1 MLVLAAFLLALIPAF
16 AIAYPF
22 LRRVGS
28 PLLTDE
34 DTREAELA
42 SRWETAVAGL
52 RSTELEWAI
61 GNLAEEDRRWLRER
75 YMTDA
80 ALVLKEMELEEAEE
94 HALMAT
100 VEHEM
105 RRVRVQ
111 TAGEAGQV
119 RDPYEDWADRYDLF
133 PEDRSEE
140 VAFFRKLF
148 ADNHVSRVLDCACGT
163 GNELLTFNELG
174 CEVVGSDISESML
187 AHARRK
193 VEDAGLD
200 IPLHQLDYRHLSGRF
215 DSEFDAVVCWSASI
229 LHMEDD
235 EDAAR
240 AFRSM
245 RSVLAK
251 DGVLVLDQ
259 GITDGREYGRFA
271 LNRSSRDATRLY
283 VIDHIGERK
292 ATYHVLDVLHRE
304 PPELKVW
311 TSDVH
316 ILLRDDQERLLR
328 AAGFSQVSF
337 YGGYAFEPYDKK
349 TSQRLIAVARR

>member
-1 MLVLAAFLLALIPAF
+1 MLVLTAFLLALIPAV

-22 LRRVGS
+22 LRRAGS
-28 PLLTDE
+28 SLLSDE
-34 DTREAELA
+34 DTRDAELA

-61 GNLAEEDRRWLRER
+61 GNLAEEDREWIRER

-80 ALVLKEMELEEAEE
+80 ALVLKEMELEEADE

-100 VEHEM
+100 VEREM
-105 RRVRVQ
+105 QRARTQAV
-111 TAGEAGQV
+111 GEPAMGSDHYQ
-119 RDPYEDWADRYDLF
+119 DWADRYDLF

-148 ADNHVSRVLDCACGT
+148 SDNHVSRVLDCACGT

-187 AHARRK
+187 SHARRK
-193 VEDAGLD
+193 VEDAGLH
-200 IPLHQLDYRHLSGRF
+200 IPLHQLDYRHLPGEF
-215 DSEFDAVVCWSASI
+215 DDEFDAVVCWSASI
-229 LHMEDD
+229 LHVDDD

-245 RSVLAK
+245 RSVLAD
-251 DGVLVLDQ
+251 DGILVLDQ
-259 GITDGREYGRFA
+259 GITDGRGYGRFA

-283 VIDHIGERK
+283 VIDHTGERK
-292 ATYHVLDVLHRE
+292 ATFHVLDVLHRE

-316 ILLRDDQERLLR
+316 ILLRDDQERLLT

-337 YGGYAFEPYDKK
+337 YGGYAFEPYDKA
-349 TSQRLIAVARR
+349 TSRRLIAVARR

>member
-1 MLVLAAFLLALIPAF
+1 MLVLAAFLLALIPAVV
-16 AIAYPF
+16 IAYPL
-22 LRRVGS
+22 LRRAGS
-28 PLLTDE
+28 SLLSDE
-34 DTREAELA
+34 DTQAAELA

-61 GNLAEEDRRWLRER
+61 GNLADEDRKWLRER

-80 ALVLKEMELEEAEE
+80 ALVLKDMELGETEE

-100 VEHEM
+100 VEREIKRARTQAVGEM
-105 RRVRVQ
+105 VDETDQ
-111 TAGEAGQV
+111 YEA
-119 RDPYEDWADRYDLF
+119 WADRYDLF

-140 VAFFRKLF
+140 EAFFRRLF
-148 ADNHVSRVLDCACGT
+148 SENQVSRVLDCACGT
-163 GNELLTFNELG
+163 GDELLTFSELG

-200 IPLHQLDYRHLSGRF
+200 IPLHQLDYRRLPDEFAGA
-215 DSEFDAVVCWSASI
+215 FDAVVCWSASI
-229 LHMEDD
+229 VHVDDD
-235 EDAAR
+235 EDALR

-245 RSVLAK
+245 WSVLAD
-251 DGVLVLDQ
+251 DGILVLDQ
-259 GITDGREYGRFA
+259 GITDGRDTRRFA

-283 VIDHIGERK
+283 VIDHTGERK

-316 ILLRDDQERLLR
+316 ILLRDDQERLLT
-328 AAGFSQVSF
+328 AAGFSHVSF
-337 YGGYAFEPYDKK
+337 YGGYGFEPYDKK
-349 TSQRLIAVARR
+349 TSMRLIAVARR

>member
-1 MLVLAAFLLALIPAF
+1 MLSA
-16 AIAYPF
+16 
-22 LRRVGS
+22 RRAMGS
-28 PLLTDE
+28 DHY
-34 DTREAELA
+34 
-42 SRWETAVAGL
+42 G
-52 RSTELEWAI
+52 
-61 GNLAEEDRRWLRER
+61 G
-75 YMTDA
+75 
-80 ALVLKEMELEEAEE
+80 
-94 HALMAT
+94 
-100 VEHEM
+100 
-105 RRVRVQ
+105 
-111 TAGEAGQV
+111 
-119 RDPYEDWADRYDLF
+119 WADRYDLF

-140 VAFFRKLF
+140 VAFFRRLF
-148 ADNHVSRVLDCACGT
+148 SDNHVSRVLDCACGT

-174 CEVVGSDISESML
+174 CEVVGSDLSESML
-187 AHARRK
+187 AHARRR

-200 IPLHQLDYRHLSGRF
+200 IPLRQLDYRHLSGQF

-229 LHMEDD
+229 LHVDDD

-245 RSVLAK
+245 RSVLAD
-251 DGVLVLDQ
+251 DGILVLDQ

-283 VIDHIGERK
+283 VIDHTGERK

-328 AAGFSQVSF
+328 AAGFSQISF
-337 YGGYAFEPYDKK
+337 YGGYAFEPYDKA
-349 TSQRLIAVARR
+349 TSRRLIAVARR